1 MEAVMRQPLSTAGQS
16 WLESSLQRSS
26 KLGLEVLER
35 AKRRSV
41 DWSSARVPNQ
51 KRRAK
56 EKHGEVQED
65 QEDPSVHVSLDRS
78 FAKIMQHMSETTYQC
93 KNFYKSVGSAKASER
108 EKNHVC
114 RFHSLHLPQ
123 TSRRTQPAAFAS
135 RRAHCTGLSEPED
148 FLIEVSPGTYSITAA
163 VQDAGPQ
170 TRVVRINAGESKR
183 LTFNL

>member
-1 MEAVMRQPLSTAGQS
+1 MEAVMKQPPSTAGQS
-16 WLESSLQRSS
+16 WLESSLERSS

-41 DWSSARVPNQ
+41 HWPSARGSNQ
-51 KRRAK
+51 KHRAK
-56 EKHGEVQED
+56 EKHSEVQED
-65 QEDPSVHVSLDRS
+65 PGVHVSLDHA
-78 FAKIMQHMSETTYQC
+78 FAKIMQHMSETTHQC
-93 KNFYKSVGSAKASER
+93 KNFYRSVGSVKASER

-123 TSRRTQPAAFAS
+123 TSRRTQTAAFAS
-135 RRAHCTGLSEPED
+135 RRAHYTGLSEPED

-163 VQDAGPQ
+163 MQDAGPQ

>member
-56 EKHGEVQED
+56 EKHGE
-65 QEDPSVHVSLDRS
+65 
-78 FAKIMQHMSETTYQC
+78 
-93 KNFYKSVGSAKASER
+93 NFYKSVGSAKASER

-114 RFHSLHLPQ
+114 RFHSLHLPH